1 MDVGQIC
8 CLVLVCKLENGG
20 KGREY
25 TNTLKKRTACS
36 ISVLNMGCLICKSIC
51 FLLLSSPGFLSPS
64 FKVYAC
70 ADPEWVVLSC
80 CHFQKDT
87 RKAESSCGSYSSL
100 NTKYSLDHC
109 VFRGCQQ
116 AFCSGGNMEMLMWC
130 AGARMLW
137 NILSQDFNKPYYNNE
152 SSKPACAAAGC
163 ESWVLQLVTWCLAAE
178 NLSGDSCVLQLFLRL
193 ERPSYAGI
201 FGSLFQIIF
210 IQQNFWFPV
219 YPKEQFEEKKVIVFK
234 EETWKQMQLMER
246 TKPFSLSKER
256 VHFGMC

>member
-163 ESWVLQLVTWCLAAE
+163 ESWVLQLVTM
-178 NLSGDSCVLQLFLRL
+178 SGCWKSLRWL
-193 ERPSYAGI
+193 LCSA
-201 FGSLFQIIF
+201 IIF
-210 IQQNFWFPV
+210 
-219 YPKEQFEEKKVIVFK
+219 
-234 EETWKQMQLMER
+234 ETWETIICRQLWVAVSNNLY
-246 TKPFSLSKER
+246 TAKFLVSSLSKRAVWREEGNC
-256 VHFGMC
+256 V